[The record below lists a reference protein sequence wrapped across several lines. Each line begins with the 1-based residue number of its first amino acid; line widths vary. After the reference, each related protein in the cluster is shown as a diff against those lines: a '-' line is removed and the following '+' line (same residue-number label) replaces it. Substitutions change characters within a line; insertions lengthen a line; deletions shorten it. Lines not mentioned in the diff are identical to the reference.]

1 MKRLTVFATSALIAV
16 ATTAFAGASI
26 DMTPSITAQQ
36 KAHLH
41 SLYDHPRTVVVDNKD
56 IKVAVTTDAIM
67 RSCCM
72 PPNLVISGKV
82 TNASDHPIDFV
93 HLVFSF
99 EDKNGKVLQA
109 ETLYN
114 EKAESMSD
122 DPEVQRVLGEKP
134 HFTPLKPGES
144 DTFRFSIPYP
154 MLPSYDKVELFSNQ
168 TADLAQR

>member
-1 MKRLTVFATSALIAV
+1 MKKLSILAALGAVAFATA
-16 ATTAFAGASI
+16 AFAGATI
-26 DMTPSITAQQ
+26 DLNPSMTVQQ

-41 SLYDHPRTVVVDNKD
+41 TLYDHPLTQVVANKD
-56 IKVAVTTDAIM
+56 VKVVVTTDAIM

-72 PPNLVISGKV
+72 PPNLVVSGKV
-82 TNASDHPIDFV
+82 TNTSDRPIDYV

-99 EDKNGKVLQA
+99 EDKGGKVLQA
-109 ETLYN
+109 ESMYN
-114 EKAESMSD
+114 EKAESLND

-144 DTFRFSIPYP
+144 DNFRFSIPYP
-154 MLPSYDKVELFSNQ
+154 MLPNFTKVELFSNQ